1 MTRKRSTY
9 RPRPKSPPMLINRG
23 IRNTDIESTER
34 MAVEAFAGGW
44 AGPDHFD
51 YIADMRDC
59 MMLAA
64 SHKKDQGALG
74 MCRAILVVM
83 DNIRI
88 RHRETGRFGCTG
100 DELHVL
106 RLFCDT
112 YRDFW
117 LRQPVGL
124 YDSAVTSLDKLRQS
138 GAMTVNVVR

>member
-1 MTRKRSTY
+1 MTRKRSSY
-9 RPRPKSPPMLINRG
+9 RPRGVTVPMLVNRG
-23 IRNTDIESTER
+23 LRNTEIESTER

-44 AGPDHFD
+44 AGPEHFD
-51 YIADMRDC
+51 YLADMRDC

-64 SHKKDQGALG
+64 AHKNDQQAIG
-74 MCRAILVVM
+74 MCRAILVAM
-83 DNIRI
+83 DNVRI
-88 RHRETGRFGCTG
+88 RHQETGRFGCTG

-124 YDSAVTSLDKLRQS
+124 YESAVTSLDKLRQS
-138 GAMTVNVVR
+138 GAMAVNVTL

>member
-1 MTRKRSTY
+1 MTRKRSSY
-9 RPRPKSPPMLINRG
+9 RPRHKSPPMLINRG
-23 IRNTDIESTER
+23 IRNTEIESTER

-64 SHKKDQGALG
+64 AHKQDQEALG

-83 DNIRI
+83 DNVRI
-88 RHRETGRFGCTG
+88 RHTETGRFGTTG

-117 LRQPVGL
+117 LRQPVSL
-124 YDSAVTSLDKLRQS
+124 YDAAVASLDKLRMS
-138 GAMTVNVVR
+138 GQMVVNVSR